1 MNIHF
6 LYSNKKIFN
15 SHLGI
20 VQYTCKIYDDD
31 DDILK

>member
-1 MNIHF
+1 MMNIHF

-15 SHLGI
+15 SQLGR

-31 DDILK
+31 ILK